1 VALDDGI
8 QLRVQV
14 ARVMRSRPRDVSTKT
29 EQVADF
35 LHILGNKD
43 ELAAFDPQHVGMM
56 NAATPGNLKESESKR
71 MPPLAKRGS
80 QALRAFCTESS
91 THCADYVLDCAK
103 GRHVAIYVD
112 NERIQ
117 WRGKLWCHLVADSL
131 DELHAFA
138 AALGLKRAWF
148 QGKASYPHYDVT
160 TGVRGRALAMGAI
173 AAGKTQM
180 LASARKMKNEL
191 LEEWQPEMR
200 NAGPSKATTRDDLAV
215 ASDCV

>member
-1 VALDDGI
+1 
-8 QLRVQV
+8 
-14 ARVMRSRPRDVSTKT
+14 MRARPRDVCTKT
-29 EQVADF
+29 EQVAEF
-35 LHILGNKD
+35 LHIWGNKD

-56 NAATPGNLKESESKR
+56 HTAIPGNLNEGVPKS
-71 MPPLAKRGS
+71 MPPLPKRGS
-80 QALRAFCTESS
+80 QALRAFSTESS
-91 THCADYVLDCAK
+91 THCADYVLDCAN
-103 GRHVAIYVD
+103 GGHVAIYVD

-138 AALGLKRAWF
+138 AELGLKRAWF

-160 TGVRGRALAMGAI
+160 TGVRERALAMGAI

-191 LEEWQPEMR
+191 LEEWQPEVR
-200 NAGPSKATTRDDLAV
+200 NAGPSKAVTRDGLAV